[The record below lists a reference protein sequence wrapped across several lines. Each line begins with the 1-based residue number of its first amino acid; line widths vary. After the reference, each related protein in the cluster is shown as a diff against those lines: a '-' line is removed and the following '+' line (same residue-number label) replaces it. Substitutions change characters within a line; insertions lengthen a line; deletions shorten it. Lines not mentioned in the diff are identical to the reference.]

1 MILSVLE
8 FFQPAQGESIVP
20 EILSMF
26 DADCAMSPLTV
37 SNSFGEGLESVTE
50 SEALELLSIV
60 LMQSHPFLQS
70 LDTTFLHGLFEKVY
84 LAAARQPDSVDNAS
98 LSLCHMVLALGNLL
112 SVAHHRKS
120 GCEGAIWKA

>member
-1 MILSVLE
+1 MILSILE

-20 EILSMF
+20 EILNMF
-26 DADCAMSPLTV
+26 DADYPMSPLTV
-37 SNSFGEGLESVTE
+37 SNSFGEGLESVPE

-84 LAAARQPDSVDNAS
+84 LAMARQSDSVDNAS

-120 GCEGAIWKA
+120 GCEGASWKA